1 MHLFK
6 NTFFYRTSQVTASDS
21 SRFPACS
28 FIEKETW
35 ARMFIVNFA
44 KSLRTSF
51 VRTPP
56 DDCFLCLSVNLK
68 SFSDHLF
75 YRTFTSCRISATTYS
90 KQVFHMCFIQA
101 FYTRRSS
108 YLKGFMYLKS
118 LKVIANQCHF
128 SSC

>member
-1 MHLFK
+1 M
-6 NTFFYRTSQVTASDS
+6 TASDS
-21 SRFPACS
+21 SSFPACS

-68 SFSDHLF
+68 SFSDHFF
-75 YRTFTSCRISATTYS
+75 YRAPLGNYLFHLQVAEFQPPHTVNKYFTCALY
-90 KQVFHMCFIQA
+90 KHFIQEEVA
-101 FYTRRSS
+101 
-108 YLKGFMYLKS
+108 
-118 LKVIANQCHF
+118 I
-128 SSC
+128 